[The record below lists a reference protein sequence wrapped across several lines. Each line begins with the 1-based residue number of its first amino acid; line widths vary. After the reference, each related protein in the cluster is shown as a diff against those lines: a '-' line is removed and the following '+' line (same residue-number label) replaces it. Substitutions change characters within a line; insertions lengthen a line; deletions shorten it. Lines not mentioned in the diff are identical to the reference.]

1 MIWQEKLSAN
11 IFKKKKCQKTYHC
24 SGVVCEANIWCHFR
38 QKIAKKHPK
47 HFGKWPKFS
56 KKCQKSYHCSGVVC
70 EAKSWCHLRQTWPTA
85 NNEISSRNLKIPIKT
100 SGGKISTTL
109 SGRESPSFL
118 GNDNW
123 DNWWLRDSTRI
134 GWNKIWKKKKIIKKS
149 QV

>member
-1 MIWQEKLSAN
+1 MINLFLLNDCVQNRALWFDKKNWVYTKIFEKN
-11 IFKKKKCQKTYHC
+11 CHKT
-24 SGVVCEANIWCHFR
+24 
-38 QKIAKKHPK
+38 
-47 HFGKWPKFS
+47 
-56 KKCQKSYHCSGVVC
+56 YHCSGVVC

-100 SGGKISTTL
+100 SGGKRSTTL

-134 GWNKIWKKKKIIKKS
+134 GWNKINEVII
-149 QV
+149 QVTSHPIYLVILVFHVWTPKVNERVLS